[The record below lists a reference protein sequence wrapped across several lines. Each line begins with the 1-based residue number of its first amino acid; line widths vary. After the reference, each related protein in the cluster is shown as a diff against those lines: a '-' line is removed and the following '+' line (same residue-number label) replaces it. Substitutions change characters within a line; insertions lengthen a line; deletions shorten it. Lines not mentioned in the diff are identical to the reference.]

1 MRIEYIGRI
10 TPPAS
15 KQNNRERRNT
25 KENKLKMYRFA
36 CFFQVFT
43 LFLCSILH
51 FFLQVEN
58 IMDQR
63 ETDSR
68 VERAGSKEIN
78 ALDGGNLYSQNCVE
92 SIQNKF
98 MFSQNIIYV
107 VALIFVSDVC
117 FEVVPYQIFCATHF
131 VH

>member
-1 MRIEYIGRI
+1 MFLPSIH
-10 TPPAS
+10 S
-15 KQNNRERRNT
+15 VFVQH
-25 KENKLKMYRFA
+25 FA
-36 CFFQVFT
+36 
-43 LFLCSILH
+43 

-78 ALDGGNLYSQNCVE
+78 ALDGGNLYSQNRVE

-117 FEVVPYQIFCATHF
+117 FEVVPSRIRFSALRTLYIDIFII
-131 VH
+131 VL